1 MTEEDFK
8 NIIDNGSRV
17 ILAMSEELEKMKVKY
32 GTGSQFVKTK
42 EFHLNC
48 LITMHEEAVNEIN
61 NLRNALRMAMI
72 TNKAMEMAQDSM
84 VESFAVNIHTD
95 QYFLLMPHGKN

>member
-8 NIIDNGSRV
+8 NVIDNGSRV
-17 ILAMSEELEKMKVKY
+17 IMAMSEELEKMKIKY
-32 GTGSQFVKTK
+32 GTRSQFVKTK

-48 LITMHEEAVNEIN
+48 LIEMHEEAVNEIN
-61 NLRNALRMAMI
+61 NLRNALKSAI
-72 TNKAMEMAQDSM
+72 IINKAMEIAQNAM
-84 VESFAVNIHTD
+84 VESFAANIHTD

>member
-8 NIIDNGSRV
+8 NTIDNGSRV
-17 ILAMSEELEKMKVKY
+17 ILAMSEELEKMKIKY

-42 EFHLNC
+42 QFHLNC
-48 LITMHEEAVNEIN
+48 LIELHEEAVNEIN
-61 NLRNALRMAMI
+61 NLRNALRMAII
-72 TNKAMEMAQDSM
+72 TNKAMEMAQDAM

-95 QYFLLMPHGKN
+95 QYFLLSPHQNN

>member
-42 EFHLNC
+42 QFHLDC
-48 LITMHEEAVNEIN
+48 LIELHEEAVNEIN
-61 NLRNALRMAMI
+61 NLRNALKSAMI
-72 TNKAMEMAQDSM
+72 TNKAMEMAQDAM

-95 QYFLLMPHGKN
+95 QYFLLMPHKQN